1 MTVGGRVL
9 KIHPAGFVVVSFLAA
24 ITGGMLLLKLP
35 ISTTT
40 GSIPWTDALFTATS
54 AVCVT
59 GLIVVDTGSYFTTF
73 GQLVILGLIQIGG
86 LGVMTISVAL
96 FRWLGRAI
104 SFRATVRYAE
114 SVHSYPERGHF
125 FTAEERSSLHPSRGI
140 GWICPFSRYIGFR
153 KLPLSEALYT
163 SLFHSISAFCNA
175 GFSLYAN
182 SMMDYSGN
190 ILLNLT
196 MVSLIVTGGIGFPVL
211 HEFYVWTKRRRTER
225 VRLSVHFK
233 TVLITT
239 ALLIVGG
246 AVMFAFLEWESLSA
260 AHSPGDI
267 VLVSLF
273 QSVTCR
279 TAGFNTVDIGSLN
292 EATLAMMIV
301 LMFIGASPGSCGG
314 GIKTTALALLV
325 AFTYSRTK
333 RFGRANMFHK
343 SIPGDTVTRTVSLVL
358 VSLASVS
365 IVFFMILAGNLDA
378 VRQVMVGKGIFLAC
392 LFETVSAFGT
402 VGLSMGVTP
411 ALSVWGKYWIIGMMF
426 LGRVGVLAFAYVVVG
441 TAAPRGIEYSEENIM
456 IG

>member
-1 MTVGGRVL
+1 MTIRGRIL
-9 KIHPAGFVVVSFLAA
+9 KIPPASFVVASFLTA
-24 ITGGMLLLKLP
+24 ITLGTMLLKLP
-35 ISTTT
+35 VATNAGFISW
-40 GSIPWTDALFTATS
+40 PDALFTATS

-59 GLIVVDTGSYFTTF
+59 GLIVVDTGSYFSTF

-86 LGVMTISVAL
+86 LGVMTISVVL
-96 FRWLGRAI
+96 FRWIGLAI
-104 SFRATVRYAE
+104 SYTQRSIMQNLFTHTPRADIFALIRSVLLFTVVAE
-114 SVHSYPERGHF
+114 AAGFALFAKH
-125 FTAEERSSLHPSRGI
+125 
-140 GWICPFSRYIGFR
+140 WIQQ
-153 KLPLSEALYT
+153 KPLGEALYT

-182 SMMDYSGN
+182 SMMDYSEN

-196 MVSLIVTGGIGFPVL
+196 MVSLIVAGGIGFPVL
-211 HEFYVWTKRRRTER
+211 HEFYVWMKRRHTER

-239 ALLIVGG
+239 AILIVGG

-325 AFTYSRTK
+325 AFTYSRVK
-333 RFGRANMFHK
+333 RFDRANMFHK
-343 SIPGDTVTRTVSLVL
+343 SIPKDTVTRTVSLVL
-358 VSLASVS
+358 VSLGAISV
-365 IVFFMILAGNLDA
+365 VFFMILAGDLEA
-378 VRQVMVGKGIFLAC
+378 VRATMTGNGVFLAC
-392 LFETVSAFGT
+392 LFETASAFGT
-402 VGLSMGVTP
+402 VGLSMGVTS
-411 ALSVWGKYWIIGMMF
+411 ALGLWGKYWIIGMMF
-426 LGRVGVLAFAYVVVG
+426 LGRVGVIAFAYIVVG
-441 TAAPRGIEYSEENIM
+441 AGTPRGIEYSEENIM